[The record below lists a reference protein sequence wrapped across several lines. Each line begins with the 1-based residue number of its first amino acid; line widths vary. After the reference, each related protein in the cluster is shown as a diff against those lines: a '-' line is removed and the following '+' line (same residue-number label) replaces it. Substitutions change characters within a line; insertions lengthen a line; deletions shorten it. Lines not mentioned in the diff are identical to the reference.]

1 MACSFATR
9 STEAGFTDMPANGGY
24 VLGLIESRGSGLSD
38 VIADL
43 GVSKQT
49 ASQLVDT
56 LVVRGYLERSVDPD
70 DRRRVLVTLT
80 ERGRAAS
87 DAVFA
92 SVEEIDARLVAAVG
106 EERMTHTKE
115 TLAVLVDLWP
125 PSKLT
130 WKRPQPLIEVLR
142 RTPMPDTTP
151 EPLVLVDADGPVLTV
166 TINRPEKRNA
176 TNAEVLCRLYDAWV
190 RLDEDDSL
198 RVAILTGKGTTF
210 CAGMDLA
217 EILRLREG
225 VRDNEWIIRLQDD
238 PGISLRAFLKNYRP
252 TKPIILA
259 AEGFARAGGTE
270 ILQGTDIRVAGESAV
285 FGVTEV
291 QRGLFPMAGSA
302 VRLRRQIS
310 YAVAA
315 EMLLTGEDI
324 PARRAYELG
333 LINHVVPD
341 GEALSAGPGDR
352 RSDRPQRSTGRQGH
366 PGNPAPDRMP
376 ARGTGLCH

>member
-1 MACSFATR
+1 
-9 STEAGFTDMPANGGY
+9 
-24 VLGLIESRGSGLSD
+24 
-38 VIADL
+38 
-43 GVSKQT
+43 
-49 ASQLVDT
+49 
-56 LVVRGYLERSVDPD
+56 
-70 DRRRVLVTLT
+70 
-80 ERGRAAS
+80 
-87 DAVFA
+87 
-92 SVEEIDARLVAAVG
+92 
-106 EERMTHTKE
+106 
-115 TLAVLVDLWP
+115 
-125 PSKLT
+125 
-130 WKRPQPLIEVLR
+130 
-142 RTPMPDTTP
+142 MPDTAP
-151 EPLVLVDADGPVLTV
+151 EPLVLVNADGPVLTV

-198 RVAILTGKGTTF
+198 RVAILTGNGNTF

-238 PGISLRAFLKNYRP
+238 PGISLRAYLKNYRP

-270 ILQGTDIRVAGESAV
+270 ILQGTDIRIAGESAV

-302 VRLRRQIS
+302 IRLRRQVS

-341 GEALSAGPGDR
+341 GQALSRAQEIATRIARNGPLAVTSILATLRQTECLPEEQAFTIEQKLGMAVMTSKDAAEGPRAFLEKREPNFAGE
-352 RSDRPQRSTGRQGH
+352 
-366 PGNPAPDRMP
+366 
-376 ARGTGLCH
+376 